1 MAFKINKKPRKIKKV
16 YKSIDRCAS
25 KFQKQ
30 MKHLG
35 FNVKKTEISK
45 LKKMLKSH
53 AKKELSEKQGRTL
66 DRITDT
72 EFKEFFNQSY
82 QLKCARYADNI
93 DTWSEFLSEGNIFVD
108 FFDDIKSNPERLLLN
123 VFSFLGVEDDQK
135 FISSLAY
142 EKVNSTEASH
152 IPRKYKLYLEELLKP
167 ELEKLEKRFGQFGL
181 SSI

>member
-53 AKKELSEKQGRTL
+53 AKKELK
-66 DRITDT
+66 
-72 EFKEFFNQSY
+72 
-82 QLKCARYADNI
+82 
-93 DTWSEFLSEGNIFVD
+93 
-108 FFDDIKSNPERLLLN
+108 
-123 VFSFLGVEDDQK
+123 
-135 FISSLAY
+135 
-142 EKVNSTEASH
+142 
-152 IPRKYKLYLEELLKP
+152 
-167 ELEKLEKRFGQFGL
+167 
-181 SSI
+181 